1 MKTFFFFLVMLCLAL
16 KVNASGPTYTW
27 TNGTTVNGKAG
38 WLPNGVSF
46 SSGTV
51 TINVSVTATPGSY
64 YVVYESTLVQSGST
78 TVSQTFN
85 NGTSFRTG
93 TGGSFTV
100 PAGGNYTYSFTTS
113 WSAGAV
119 SAGGGEKTSGEI
131 TIAVWRQTLK
141 LYSSSGELLQ
151 TQFFEVGGDVFTI
164 VGSGGVPALNITG
177 PASISFDTTA
187 PTPTPTPSP
196 TPAPL
201 TLDLNGTATKAV
213 YQLYIDGQLYKEQE
227 VSSGSTTIDIPHSA
241 EFQGK
246 KYLLNLKTI
255 GYGEENSVTNK
266 TIAEG
271 IIEAGDT
278 YDDVAVD
285 AQKSNPLPVSSIDS
299 TGNVT
304 KSNVSVSQI
313 EWKPGDIETTYTY
326 TVGGNTT
333 TVAYQGTGSE
343 SVTVYELRAASVQ
356 NMAGQEAITQAV
368 KENTATA
375 SQGDQ
380 ALVDAINAN
389 TQSTSEGLEAL
400 AGAISSPS
408 PSPTPDPGSSP
419 SPTPTPEP
427 SSVEQEI
434 EEFDTSAFSVGDGP
448 GNIASLSN
456 QVQWTVRMPGSNQ
469 LVDLNPM
476 NQSWFA
482 PLAYW
487 IRQIIWWILTIVTIR
502 HIYLKVR
509 ELIDEFVQAAL
520 GADITRFVRNN
531 TSILA
536 TLAAKIP
543 GAGPFLQVIVFFIGN
558 GPIIAAIVL
567 FTGFIV
573 LHFAP
578 AALGS
583 TPLVGWLIGGQGF
596 VANLAQVIVPNSPEL
611 HTSVF
616 LLNQFIPVDHVL
628 SCLFVFLIS
637 EVAGVFFVASAWL
650 WWRSKI

>member
-1 MKTFFFFLVMLCLAL
+1 MSFLKSRCLAL
-16 KVNASGPTYTW
+16 
-27 TNGTTVNGKAG
+27 
-38 WLPNGVSF
+38 LF
-46 SSGTV
+46 SVLACS
-51 TINVSVTATPGSY
+51 
-64 YVVYESTLVQSGST
+64 
-78 TVSQTFN
+78 
-85 NGTSFRTG
+85 
-93 TGGSFTV
+93 
-100 PAGGNYTYSFTTS
+100 
-113 WSAGAV
+113 V
-119 SAGGGEKTSGEI
+119 SAVDLEVS
-131 TIAVWRQTLK
+131 ALP
-141 LYSSSGELLQ
+141 SELAWANANSIQIELRL
-151 TQFFEVGGDVFTI
+151 T
-164 VGSGGVPALNITG
+164 LNITG
-177 PASISFDTTA
+177 LIPGKQYRVRRYSVQQGTGTSYLSVSAVDMPGGNWSPNASGSYTNQLFIYSTSWRVYDTNGNPAPPHAVSLNIPTTWQLINVSDGNVIVGTWNYTLKAERQITSSGVVVGSTVVVNLSQDWSVGA
-187 PTPTPTPSP
+187 PSPTPTPSP
-196 TPAPL
+196 SVTPAPL

-227 VSSGSTTIDIPHSA
+227 VSSGSTTIDIPHTA

-299 TGNVT
+299 AGNVT

-583 TPLVGWLIGGQGF
+583 SPLVGWLIGGQGF

-616 LLNQFIPVDHVL
+616 LLNQFIPLDHVL